1 MRPELNLVGAANHS
15 KSNGSVCTGT
25 NGIVNNSGG
34 GTARA
39 RAMDEIHDY
48 SEIYTPSGDKQDGLP
63 FELSQPPPP
72 PMHRYEK
79 KSTRKHSFLVGF
91 IVIVFFKQISLK
103 PCVECSEIA
112 LSKKVGDKKL
122 QVASRYIL
130 LLNLDAGRGH
140 NLNVLYFIMP
150 HCIVFLKQLDH
161 KLYLIDSRPFQ
172 IAQMPFTVF
181 IALIVSILNVM
192 LLLGV
197 MK

>member
-1 MRPELNLVGAANHS
+1 MRPELNLVAANHS

-79 KSTRKHSFLVGF
+79 KSTRKHTVFLWDSLLLF
-91 IVIVFFKQISLK
+91 LVFFKQITLK

-112 LSKKVGDKKL
+112 L
-122 QVASRYIL
+122 
-130 LLNLDAGRGH
+130 
-140 NLNVLYFIMP
+140 
-150 HCIVFLKQLDH
+150 
-161 KLYLIDSRPFQ
+161 
-172 IAQMPFTVF
+172 T
-181 IALIVSILNVM
+181 
-192 LLLGV
+192 
-197 MK
+197 